1 MLNRSY
7 SSIKTEMSFSRGRN
21 SYGKIIIMNMY
32 ANSSLRWMYY
42 LGLNFTQLMHGL
54 GA

>member
-1 MLNRSY
+1 MSNRWY
-7 SSIKTEMSFSRGRN
+7 SRIKNEMSFSHGRN

-42 LGLNFTQLMHGL
+42 LALNFTQLMHGL